1 MTLKSSSSLLLS
13 ATGQLQVAWIYQ
25 WIGFNWTTWSVLS
38 LVIAVAYWSWCNS
51 RYVRL
56 IEAIPGPKGL
66 PIIGSILDIMVDR
79 SGKSSHYLKT
89 AIFPDN
95 E

>member
-1 MTLKSSSSLLLS
+1 MALKSSSSLLLS
-13 ATGQLQVAWIYQ
+13 TAGQLQVAWIYQ

-38 LVIAVAYWSWCNS
+38 LIIAFAYWSWCNS

-79 SGKSSHYLKT
+79 SGKPT
-89 AIFPDN
+89 F
-95 E
+95 

>member
-1 MTLKSSSSLLLS
+1 MALKSSSSLLLS
-13 ATGQLQVAWIYQ
+13 TAGQWQVAWIYQ

-38 LVIAVAYWSWCNS
+38 LIIAVAYWSWCSS

-79 SGKSSHYLKT
+79 SGKSYTILIKALSIY
-89 AIFPDN
+89 
-95 E
+95 